1 MPLSRELPIYGS
13 DWDSELWANFLEA
26 RLALIGEW
34 DDQLH
39 LSPVTI
45 LGQLSM
51 DLGQVVLLVHTA
63 RERRSARWKKDPASR
78 RGIT

>member
-1 MPLSRELPIYGS
+1 MPLTRAEKDIYGS
-13 DWDSELWANFLEA
+13 DWNSELWANFLEA

-34 DDQLH
+34 DEKLH

-51 DLGQVVLLVHTA
+51 DIGQVVLLVQTA
-63 RERRSARWKKDPASR
+63 RERRAARWKGESNAADQS
-78 RGIT
+78 